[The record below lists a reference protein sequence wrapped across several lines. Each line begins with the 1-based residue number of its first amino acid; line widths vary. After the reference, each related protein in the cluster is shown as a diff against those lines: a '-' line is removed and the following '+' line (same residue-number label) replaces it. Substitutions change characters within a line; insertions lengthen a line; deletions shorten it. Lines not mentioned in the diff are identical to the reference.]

1 MLYDFKVRAEISHVK
16 LISKALDILKSI
28 SKGEIT
34 RASCLYLENK
44 FTDKDEEFD
53 LKIEKPILNLINSP
67 IGIIFSIIF
76 IIIIFICLNP
86 IIGVLF
92 LIYLFINI
100 KEARNPNRNNV
111 LQNLN
116 PPQEMQVEEEIIF
129 VNAPIKN
136 QNKGNNV
143 SFQPMIE
150 ILKA

>member
-1 MLYDFKVRAEISHVK
+1 MAKYNLFSIDNIIGVLLAMLI
-16 LISKALDILKSI
+16 I
-28 SKGEIT
+28 
-34 RASCLYLENK
+34 
-44 FTDKDEEFD
+44 FD

-100 KEARNPNRNNV
+100 KEARNSNRNNV

-129 VNAPIKN
+129 VKAPIKN